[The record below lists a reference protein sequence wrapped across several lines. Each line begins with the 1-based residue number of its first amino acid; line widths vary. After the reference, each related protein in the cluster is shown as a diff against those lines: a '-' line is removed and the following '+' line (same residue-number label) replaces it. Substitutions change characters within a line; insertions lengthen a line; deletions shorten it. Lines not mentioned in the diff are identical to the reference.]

1 MTQANPIEV
10 DVLIVGGGGCGLTA
24 ALLLADLGVDAMLIE
39 RHPMTSPLPKA
50 HILNPRTMEIF
61 RQAGVADEILEK
73 GTPHANLCTTS
84 WYTSLGGDA
93 PWDRKMFHR
102 IDSWG
107 SGVLQEQY
115 AAATAE
121 TCGNMP
127 QLHLEPLLKRHADAR
142 NPGRILF
149 GQELSGIEQDAAGVT
164 ASILER
170 STGRAWQVRARY
182 VIGADGG
189 RTLGPLLG
197 ARMIG
202 RPPFIDMTSIHFR
215 ADLSQHLQDDDSVIR
230 MIARPAPDGSWN
242 RGGLVCQGPDRWDRH
257 APEWRIGVILPV
269 HEEGVEDYSEE
280 QARRDVRR
288 ILNLPQLDMDILRI
302 SHWMVEGVVAD
313 RYGWG
318 RILLA
323 GDAAHRHP
331 PMGGL
336 GLNSAIQDAHNIAWK
351 LAAVLEG
358 RAAPALLDSYEVERR
373 PVAQFNVDWSTFN
386 FYNHLAATAGFGVIP
401 TAPPEHNEAA
411 LRALFSDTHDGR
423 VRRRRLEEF
432 YGTLRR
438 EFQGLDV
445 ELGFEYSHSPAVTGD
460 GTPPPPRDPI
470 GNAYIPLAR
479 PGHRLPHAWLERD
492 GCRVTTHGLLQPG
505 RFLLLAGEQGAPWL
519 SAAMTA
525 AAEYGADILALA
537 MDQTG
542 LSDRDGAWSQLRGHD
557 AGGAILVRPDGHVAF
572 RSLSASADAAREL
585 GDALARALGKGT
597 PQRERGAANS
607 NDHLQDVAREAR
619 A

>member
-1 MTQANPIEV
+1 MTQDKPTDV

-61 RQAGVADEILEK
+61 RQAGVADEILQK
-73 GTPHANLCTTS
+73 GTPSANLRTTS
-84 WYTSLGGDA
+84 WYTGLGGDA

-107 SGVLQEQY
+107 GGALQEQY

-127 QLHLEPLLKRHADAR
+127 QLHLGPLLKRHADAR

-149 GQELSGIEQDAAGVT
+149 GQELSGIDQDETGVT
-164 ASILER
+164 ATVLER
-170 STGRAWQVRARY
+170 DTGRTWQVRARY

-189 RTLGPLLG
+189 RTLGPLVG
-197 ARMIG
+197 AKMIG

-215 ADLSQHLQDDDSVIR
+215 ADLSPYLQDDDSVIR
-230 MIARPAPDGSWN
+230 MITRPSPDGSWN

-269 HEEGVEDYSEE
+269 HEEGVEDYSED

-288 ILNLPQLDMDILRI
+288 ILNLPELEMDILRI

-318 RILLA
+318 RVLLA

-351 LAAVLEG
+351 LAAVLKGE
-358 RAAPALLDSYEVERR
+358 AAPALLDSYEIERR
-373 PVAQFNVDWSTFN
+373 PVAQHNVDWSTFN

-445 ELGFEYSHSPAVTGD
+445 ELGFEYSHSPVVTGD
-460 GTPPPPRDPI
+460 DTPPPPRDPI
-470 GNAYIPLAR
+470 GNAYIASAR

-492 GCRVTTHGLLQPG
+492 GRPVTTHGLLQPG
-505 RFLLLAGEQGAPWL
+505 QFLLIAGQKGEAWL
-519 SAAMTA
+519 A
-525 AAEYGADILALA
+525 AAKAAATDNDAPITALA
-537 MDQTG
+537 INADG
-542 LSDRDGAWSQLRGHD
+542 LSDRDGAWARLRGHD
-557 AGGAILVRPDGHVAF
+557 DGGAILVRPDGHVAF
-572 RSLSASADAAREL
+572 RAPSASVDAAREL
-585 GDALARALGKGT
+585 GDALTRALGRG
-597 PQRERGAANS
+597 PPRQARGAPQSRNE
-607 NDHLQDVAREAR
+607 LQDAGR
-619 A
+619 